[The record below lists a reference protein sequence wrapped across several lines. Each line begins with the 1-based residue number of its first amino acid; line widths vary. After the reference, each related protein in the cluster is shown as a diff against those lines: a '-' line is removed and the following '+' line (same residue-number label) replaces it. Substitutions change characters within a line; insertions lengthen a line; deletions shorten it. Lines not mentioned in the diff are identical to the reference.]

1 MKFLLQLFGGRG
13 AGSGRYSYYLPKNP
27 WKSKRF
33 KDVTHPRQRESS
45 NSRTFI
51 DESTG
56 LKIRFDI
63 GDPTKNGWKAEDHY
77 HVYNPNS
84 NSWHDFY
91 LDKNGQPCADGSKE
105 SHLTPGE
112 YENFL
117 RGIEK

>member
-1 MKFLLQLFGGRG
+1 MPVADDIVIIYLKIHGKVKDLKMLPTLDKGSPRIVEHLLMNQ
-13 AGSGRYSYYLPKNP
+13 
-27 WKSKRF
+27 
-33 KDVTHPRQRESS
+33 QE
-45 NSRTFI
+45 
-51 DESTG
+51 

-84 NSWHDFY
+84 KSWHDFY